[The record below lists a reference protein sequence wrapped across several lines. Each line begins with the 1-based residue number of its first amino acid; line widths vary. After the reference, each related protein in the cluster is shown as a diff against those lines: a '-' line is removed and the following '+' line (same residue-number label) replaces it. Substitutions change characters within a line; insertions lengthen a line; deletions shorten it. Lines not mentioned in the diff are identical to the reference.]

1 MALLN
6 IMLLTLGI
14 GLLVFTFAV
23 HVITDPNDSVLEFVA
38 LYLISIF
45 GIWSGLEVLLI

>member
-1 MALLN
+1 M
-6 IMLLTLGI
+6 
-14 GLLVFTFAV
+14 VFTFAMQ
-23 HVITDPNDSVLEFVA
+23 VITDPNDSVLEFVA